1 MTSIAWPLHL
11 GALACLGVAESEDWR
26 AGELAKP
33 KAWPGREKKTAV
45 SKHKTSQLFYSN
57 QSPFFGA

>member
-1 MTSIAWPLHL
+1 LRL